1 MYTCMYICMYVCM
14 YVCIYVYMYVIY
26 IYTHIFRFYK
36 LNTNL
41 ILVSQQPRVGIG
53 KVQDQGNMEFEG
65 LLTKFYVQTN
75 GNANARD
82 TNRDLNLI
90 PKRA

>member
-1 MYTCMYICMYVCM
+1 MYTCMYICMY
-14 YVCIYVYMYVIY
+14 
-26 IYTHIFRFYK
+26 IYTHVFRVYK

-41 ILVSQQPRVGIG
+41 ILVSQQPKVGIG

-65 LLTKFYVQTN
+65 LLTKFFVQTN

>member
-1 MYTCMYICMYVCM
+1 MYTCMYICMY
-14 YVCIYVYMYVIY
+14 
-26 IYTHIFRFYK
+26 IYTHVFRVYK

-41 ILVSQQPRVGIG
+41 ILVSQQPKVGFG

>member
-1 MYTCMYICMYVCM
+1 MYTCMYIC
-14 YVCIYVYMYVIY
+14 
-26 IYTHIFRFYK
+26 THVFRVYK

-41 ILVSQQPRVGIG
+41 ILVSQQPKVGIG

-65 LLTKFYVQTN
+65 LLTKLYVQTN

>member
-1 MYTCMYICMYVCM
+1 MYTCMYICMY
-14 YVCIYVYMYVIY
+14 
-26 IYTHIFRFYK
+26 IYTHVFRVYK

-41 ILVSQQPRVGIG
+41 ILVSQQPKVGIG